1 MALLERQQVPAG
13 HTWNLDAIYPAIEPW
28 RDDLLALEKDGALIS
43 QFRGTLASSAE
54 QCETAIRRYLDI
66 GRRLEKVYVYARL
79 LSDQDTAD
87 STHLALVE
95 QATNLY
101 TRIAAEW
108 SFLIPELIALSEE
121 TLALYLNKPS
131 FADLKRLVLD
141 TVRYKPHTLTSNEE
155 NIVALGTEVFG
166 NADKIFSQLN
176 NADLEFG
183 TIEFN
188 GEQLTLSHGSY
199 VVLLKRPERA
209 LRQLAFERY
218 YDMFDR
224 HKNTI
229 AATLSGA
236 IKRDC
241 YLAQIRN
248 FPSARYR
255 SLFADNVSE
264 NVYDSLVQTVSQ
276 GLAPLHRYYALR
288 KKLLGL
294 NEQRIFDTYVQLVPD
309 VSVRTPYEE
318 AVDLV
323 VRSLAPLGEEY
334 TTTLKAGLLNERW
347 VDRYE
352 NKGKRSGAY
361 SSGSYDTPP
370 YILMNYKEDDIDQV
384 FTLTHEAGHSMHTL
398 YSCRNQPYQDH
409 GYTIFVAEVAST
421 LNEQLLMHHLM
432 DKYRDDR
439 KMIAYL
445 LNQQIDDIKGTL
457 FRQTMFAEFEHRT
470 HRLAEEHQPLTVAV
484 FRSLYRELLE
494 KYFGPAVQVTALD
507 ELECLRIPHF
517 YSGFYVYKY
526 ATGISAAI
534 ALSEQIL
541 SGKAGA
547 VERYLRFLK
556 SGGSK
561 YPLDLLKD
569 AGVDMESPQ
578 PVSAAVELFGRL
590 VDRLDTLLS
599 D

>member
-578 PVSAAVELFGRL
+578 PVSAAVELF
-590 VDRLDTLLS
+590 
-599 D
+599 